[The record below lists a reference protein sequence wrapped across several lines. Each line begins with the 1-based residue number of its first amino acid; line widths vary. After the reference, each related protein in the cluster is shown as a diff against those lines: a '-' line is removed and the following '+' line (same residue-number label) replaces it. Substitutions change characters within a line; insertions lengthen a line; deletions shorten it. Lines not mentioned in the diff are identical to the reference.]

1 MTQPKFKFDGEFF
14 TLMLAASWNELM
26 VKYPE
31 YHSEDDYDSV
41 AALDGITNVQHEGF
55 KLFEVDSKGG
65 EGQGDYAMT
74 VWAVVPA
81 DAEPVRQKDKTVA
94 EAIVY
99 LRLEGFYSSYNGTEW
114 DTDTIQVV
122 TPTPVVR
129 TEWKLK

>member
-1 MTQPKFKFDGEFF
+1 MTQPKFDNVFF
-14 TLMLAASWNELM
+14 TAVLAASWDKL
-26 VKYPE
+26 KADYPD
-31 YHSEDDYDSV
+31 YYTEDDYNSDE
-41 AALDGITNVQHEGF
+41 ALEHITNVQYEGF

-99 LRLEGFYSSYNGTEW
+99 LRLEGFYSSYNGTDW
-114 DTDTIQVV
+114 DTESIQEVA
-122 TPTPVVR
+122 PTPVVR
-129 TEWKLK
+129 TEWKRN